1 MVPIS
6 LKYIEQTA
14 ETSEAS
20 SPSAVA
26 AALPHIQVTPWMT
39 TAEAAAYLK
48 IKPRTLLI
56 WVRQRKVRAD
66 VLSGTERRVWR
77 FLQTDLDRMLAHSQE
92 LQRSVSHAAP

>member
-1 MVPIS
+1 M
-6 LKYIEQTA
+6 KYIEQTTEA
-14 ETSEAS
+14 SEAS

-26 AALPHIQVTPWMT
+26 ATLPQIQVTPWMT

-56 WVRQRKVRAD
+56 WVRKGKVQAY

-77 FLQTDLDRMLAHSQE
+77 FLRTNLDTMLAHSQCAAKE
-92 LQRSVSHAAP
+92 RSHAAP